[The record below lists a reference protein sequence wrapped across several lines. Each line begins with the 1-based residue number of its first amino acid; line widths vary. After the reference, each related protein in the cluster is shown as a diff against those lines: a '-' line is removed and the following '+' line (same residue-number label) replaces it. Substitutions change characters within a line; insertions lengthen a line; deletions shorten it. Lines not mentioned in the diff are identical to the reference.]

1 MTTPISRSTISENP
15 IGVESIRRPDA
26 DLQIE
31 VFSEV
36 SVSRRAIVDTA
47 ELSLGIG
54 INVFTYGELGVAALE
69 IQDVSPV
76 KVSLVVPDPI
86 LVDLKVEDV
95 ITQSINIDVPLDLTI
110 KSFDDNRIVDPPSEE
125 WRDRPGLPLQP
136 IGYSPIA
143 VEQFDITF
151 RSFSDVSDAVYEITA
166 SDVIQVVLNSIDDA
180 PIEFGDQDTFSIR
193 SEIVSQGDLGKF
205 AFDTREITL
214 NSFTTGLLDIGASD
228 DIQQR
233 FNYYDTVFAGNAVG
247 FDQTSISYF
256 SYEDAIQVITAKTF
270 AKPYTINIQEGS
282 DDLVPLILAVDSDE
296 IYRPLPEEEVE
307 LPPPVQIWIG

>member
-36 SVSRRAIVDTA
+36 SVSRKAIVDTA

-54 INVFTYGELGVAALE
+54 INVFAYGEIATIPLE
-69 IQDVSPV
+69 
-76 KVSLVVPDPI
+76 LVVEEKIAYIIRDPVFI
-86 LVDLKVEDV
+86 NLTLEEIDV
-95 ITQSINIDVPLDLTI
+95 TQGYNIDSVLELTI

-136 IGYSPIA
+136 IGYSPVA

-166 SDVIQVVLNSIDDA
+166 SDVIQVVLNSIDNA
-180 PIEFGDQDTFSIR
+180 PIEFGDQSTFSIR
-193 SEIVSQGDLGKF
+193 SDTVSQGNLGKF
-205 AFDTREITL
+205 AFDSREITL
-214 NSFTTGLLDIGASD
+214 NAFTTGLLDIGATD

-247 FDQTSISYF
+247 FDQTSIAYF
-256 SYEDAIQVITAKTF
+256 DYGLVNWGVIANSF
-270 AKPYTINIQEGS
+270 ARSYTISVQEGS
-282 DDLVPLILAVDSDE
+282 DDLVPLTLAVDSDE

>member
-54 INVFTYGELGVAALE
+54 INVFSYGELAVIPLE
-69 IQDVSPV
+69 LIVEEKIAYIIRDPV
-76 KVSLVVPDPI
+76 FIDIKF
-86 LVDLKVEDV
+86 EDV

-110 KSFDDNRIVDPPSEE
+110 KSFDDNRIVDPPSEG

-136 IGYSPIA
+136 IGYSPVA

-151 RSFSDVSDAVYEITA
+151 RSYSDVSDANLGGYVA
-166 SDVIQVVLNSIDDA
+166 SDEMQVILNSIDDA
-180 PIEFGDQDTFSIR
+180 AIEFGDQSTFSIA
-193 SEIVSQGDLGKF
+193 SDTVSQGDLGKF

-214 NSFTTGLLDIGASD
+214 NAFTTGLLDIGATD

-233 FNYYDTVFAGNAVG
+233 FNYYDTVFAGNTVG
-247 FDQTSISYF
+247 FDQTSIAYF
-256 SYEDAIQVITAKTF
+256 DYGLVNWGVIANSF
-270 AKPYTINIQEGS
+270 ARSYTIAVQEGS
-282 DDLVPLILAVDSDE
+282 DDLVPLTLAVDSDE

>member
-36 SVSRRAIVDTA
+36 SVSRKAIVDTA

-54 INVFTYGELGVAALE
+54 INVFSYGESAVIPIE
-69 IQDVSPV
+69 
-76 KVSLVVPDPI
+76 LVVNEAIGYIIRDPVFI
-86 LVDLKVEDV
+86 DLTLEEIEV
-95 ITQSINIDVPLDLTI
+95 TQSYNIVSVLSLNI

-143 VEQFDITF
+143 VEQSDITF
-151 RSFSDVSDAVYEITA
+151 RSFSDVSDAIYEIAA
-166 SDVIQVVLNSIDDA
+166 SDEIQVILNSIDDA

-193 SEIVSQGDLGKF
+193 SDTVSQGDLGKF
-205 AFDTREITL
+205 AFDSREISL
-214 NSFTTGLLDIGASD
+214 NAFTTGLLDIGAAD
-228 DIQQR
+228 TIQQS
-233 FNYYDTVFAGNAVG
+233 FNYSDIVFAGNTLG

-256 SYEDAIQVITAKTF
+256 SYEDAIQLITAKTF
-270 AKPYTINIQEGS
+270 ARPYTFNVQEGS
-282 DDLVPLILAVDSDE
+282 DDLIPLVFLVDSEE
-296 IYRPLPEEEVE
+296 IYRPAPEDFD
-307 LPPPVQIWIG
+307 LRPPVQIWIG

>member
-36 SVSRRAIVDTA
+36 SVSRKAIVDTA

-54 INVFTYGELGVAALE
+54 INVFTYGERA
-69 IQDVSPV
+69 
-76 KVSLVVPDPI
+76 
-86 LVDLKVEDV
+86 V
-95 ITQSINIDVPLDLTI
+95 IPLDLEVIGVISYIIRDPVFINLTLEEIDVTQSYNIDSVLELNI
-110 KSFDDNRIVDPPSEE
+110 KSFDDNRIVDPPSEG

-143 VEQFDITF
+143 VEQADITF

-193 SEIVSQGDLGKF
+193 SDTVSQGNLGKF

-214 NSFTTGLLDIGASD
+214 NSFTTGLLDIGVTD
-228 DIQQR
+228 DVQQR
-233 FNYYDTVFAGNAVG
+233 FNYYDTAFTSNIVG

-256 SYEDAIQVITAKTF
+256 SYEDAVQLITVKTF
-270 AKPYTINIQEGS
+270 AKPYTINVQEGS
-282 DDLVPLILAVDSDE
+282 DDLVPLTLAVDSDE

>member
-54 INVFTYGELGVAALE
+54 INVFSYGELAVIPLE
-69 IQDVSPV
+69 
-76 KVSLVVPDPI
+76 LVVEEKIGYIIRDTVFI
-86 LVDLKVEDV
+86 DLKFEDV

-110 KSFDDNRIVDPPSEE
+110 KSFDDNRIVDPPSEG

-166 SDVIQVVLNSIDDA
+166 SDEIQIVLNSIDDA

-214 NSFTTGLLDIGASD
+214 NSFTTGLLDIGATD

-233 FNYYDTVFAGNAVG
+233 FNYYDTVFAGNTVA
-247 FDQTSISYF
+247 FDQTSIAYF
-256 SYEDAIQVITAKTF
+256 DYGLVNWGVIANSF
-270 AKPYTINIQEGS
+270 ARSYTIAVQEGS
-282 DDLVPLILAVDSDE
+282 DDLVPLTLAVDSDE

>member
-31 VFSEV
+31 VFSQV
-36 SVSRRAIVDTA
+36 SVSRRGIVDPA
-47 ELSLGIG
+47 ELSIG
-54 INVFTYGELGVAALE
+54 VSINVFSYGELAVIPL
-69 IQDVSPV
+69 D
-76 KVSLVVPDPI
+76 LVVEEKIGYIIRDPVFI
-86 LVDLKVEDV
+86 DLKVEDV
-95 ITQSINIDVPLDLTI
+95 ITQSINIDAPLELTL
-110 KSFDDNRIVDPPSEE
+110 KSFEDNRIVDPPSEG

-136 IGYSPIA
+136 IGYSPVA

-166 SDVIQVVLNSIDDA
+166 SDEIQVVLNSIDDA
-180 PIEFGDQDTFSIR
+180 AIEFGDQSTFSIR
-193 SEIVSQGDLGKF
+193 SDIISQGDLGKF

-214 NSFTTGLLDIGASD
+214 NAFTTGLLDIGATD

-247 FDQTSISYF
+247 FDQTSIAYF
-256 SYEDAIQVITAKTF
+256 DYGLVNWGVIANSF
-270 AKPYTINIQEGS
+270 ARSYTIAVQEGS
-282 DDLVPLILAVDSDE
+282 DDLVPLTLAVDSDE

>member
-54 INVFTYGELGVAALE
+54 INVFSYGELAVIPLE
-69 IQDVSPV
+69 
-76 KVSLVVPDPI
+76 LVVEEKIGYVIRDTVFI
-86 LVDLKVEDV
+86 DLKFEDV
-95 ITQSINIDVPLDLTI
+95 ITQSINIDAPLDLTI
-110 KSFDDNRIVDPPSEE
+110 KSFDDNRIVDPPSEG

-166 SDVIQVVLNSIDDA
+166 SDEIQIVLNSIDDA

-214 NSFTTGLLDIGASD
+214 NSFTTGLLDIGATD

-247 FDQTSISYF
+247 FDQTSMSYF

-270 AKPYTINIQEGS
+270 ARPYTINVQEGS
-282 DDLVPLILAVDSDE
+282 EDLAPLTLAVDSDE
-296 IYRPLPEEEVE
+296 MYVSSEGGVEFRPSI
-307 LPPPVQIWIG
+307 QIWIG